1 MAKFYDGPE
10 NPVCKLEGN
19 LSSVEMR
26 LIWYAGKDVMIPFL
40 LPCRTAKDEYI
51 EQEPSDYVFK
61 CMDGD
66 IHIPE
71 YGLLKT
77 DFYYKEWMS
86 YTLKVPKFVNGAGG
100 ILFDPVKILLM
111 RKYLLYRYKTPGH
124 HYVVFKTPSLH
135 ESNSEFGAKDVNLK
149 MLLGPYNI

>member
-1 MAKFYDGPE
+1 MSSFYNGPE
-10 NPVCKLEGN
+10 NLVCEERI

-26 LIWYAGKDVMIPFL
+26 LIWYAGKDVMVPFL

-51 EQEPSDYVFK
+51 KQEPSDYVFK

-77 DFYYKEWMS
+77 DFYYKDWMS
-86 YTLKVPKFVNGAGG
+86 
-100 ILFDPVKILLM
+100 
-111 RKYLLYRYKTPGH
+111 
-124 HYVVFKTPSLH
+124 
-135 ESNSEFGAKDVNLK
+135 
-149 MLLGPYNI
+149 